1 MNILLAGTMKAI
13 RGLNF
18 YTFGKLKKLYRWV
31 LGWADSRY
39 GTWAL
44 FILAFIEASFF
55 VIPPDV
61 LLIALTLGKTKKWYK
76 FALIATAG
84 SVLGGFFGYIIG
96 AGFFDTVGQRIIDAL
111 HYQDAFNSVGQ
122 LYKDNA
128 FMAILGAAF
137 TPIPYKVFTIAA
149 GFWKV
154 PLSSVFFGSLV
165 GRAGRF
171 FIIAGAIRII
181 GPKAKV
187 YVDRYFNWISLGIF
201 ILAILGILAVKYL
214 L

>member
-1 MNILLAGTMKAI
+1 MGAV

-18 YTFGKLKKLYRWV
+18 YTLGKLKKLYRWV
-31 LGWADSRY
+31 LTWADTRY

-61 LLIALTLGKTKKWYK
+61 LLITLSMGKPKKWYK
-76 FALIATAG
+76 YAAIATAG
-84 SVLGGFFGYIIG
+84 SVIGGFFGYIIG
-96 AGFFDTVGQRIIDAL
+96 AGFFHTIGQRIIELL
-111 HYQDAFNSVGQ
+111 HYQDAFASVGE
-122 LYKDNA
+122 LYANNA
-128 FMAILGAAF
+128 FIAIAGAAF

-154 PLSSVFFGSLV
+154 PLSALFWGSLV

-171 FIIAGAIRII
+171 FLVAGAIRVA
-181 GPKAKV
+181 GPKVKV
-187 YVDRYFNWISLGIF
+187 YLEKYFNWITLAIF
-201 ILAILGILAVKYL
+201 ILGVLGFVAVKYL
-214 L
+214 F